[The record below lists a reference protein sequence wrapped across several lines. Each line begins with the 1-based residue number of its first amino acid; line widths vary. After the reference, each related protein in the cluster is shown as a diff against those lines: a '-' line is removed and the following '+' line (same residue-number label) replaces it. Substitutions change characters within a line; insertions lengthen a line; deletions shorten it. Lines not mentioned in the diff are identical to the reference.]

1 VSSTSNLGAY
11 SENQKHRIQTSG
23 SQHHEDRGMGAL
35 RYDTGQISYRDV
47 AERVKHKAYL
57 ANYLLDHTLAARN
70 LKGIVGMLIQL
81 NAY

>member
-1 VSSTSNLGAY
+1 
-11 SENQKHRIQTSG
+11 
-23 SQHHEDRGMGAL
+23 MGAL